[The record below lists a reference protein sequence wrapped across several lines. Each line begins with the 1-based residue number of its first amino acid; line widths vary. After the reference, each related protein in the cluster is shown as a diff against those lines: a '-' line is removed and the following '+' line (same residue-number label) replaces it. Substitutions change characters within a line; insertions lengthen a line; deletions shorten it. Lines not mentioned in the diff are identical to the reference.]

1 MAALGHDRG
10 ARVMSPQEA
19 QRQSHRQAAFAQ
31 IEFATDSPLEG
42 DGFELPVPRAMQARL
57 KAKIAGFACM
67 RSLIIWGCRFP
78 DPVEKA
84 PLAIRGARWSEGE
97 RTLEIQAQLCGVWP
111 DAADPPARYSWPAET
126 ARPRRFGVVIEAI
139 AYSPNSASPTKPRDQ
154 SQD

>member
-1 MAALGHDRG
+1 MH
-10 ARVMSPQEA
+10 
-19 QRQSHRQAAFAQ
+19 
-31 IEFATDSPLEG
+31 DSPLEG

-139 AYSPNSASPTKPRDQ
+139 AYSPNSASPTKPPG
-154 SQD
+154 